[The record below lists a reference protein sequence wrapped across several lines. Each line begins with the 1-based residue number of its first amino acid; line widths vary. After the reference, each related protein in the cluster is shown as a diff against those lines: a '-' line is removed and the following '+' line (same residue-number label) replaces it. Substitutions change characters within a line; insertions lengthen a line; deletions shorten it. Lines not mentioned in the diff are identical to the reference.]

1 MSVHAQCQPT
11 GQLQSRFFPGYR
23 CSGSQAGYERGGC
36 QRAHIP
42 ANTGVPNYANS
53 YFVAADA
60 YDSQKENLVNHT
72 TDFTRSQPLAR

>member
-1 MSVHAQCQPT
+1 MSVLGPEIVT
-11 GQLQSRFFPGYR
+11 L
-23 CSGSQAGYERGGC
+23 
-36 QRAHIP
+36 IP